1 MYSIIQ
7 ALITY
12 SYERNQD
19 LLYFG
24 DTYNHISLHTLVLVY
39 DHSHLGL

>member
-1 MYSIIQ
+1 MYGIIQ

-12 SYERNQD
+12 SYERTED

-24 DTYNHISLHTLVLVY
+24 DTHILSLHTLVLVY

>member
-1 MYSIIQ
+1 MYVRHKYR

-24 DTYNHISLHTLVLVY
+24 DTYISLHTLVQVY
-39 DHSHLGL
+39 DHSYLGH